1 MSVAAPPRA
10 RSGPPPRAR
19 SGRGSGRPP
28 ARRRPARPRRRP
40 PNPRRRLEF
49 VLIATLMVL
58 SVIGGRL
65 IQLQGLDRSTYAR
78 LAEDQRLN
86 QITLTAV
93 RGDILDRDGNPLAET
108 VDARDVVADPTQVVG
123 PDVTARTLAPVL
135 NMSASTLV
143 SLLTVP
149 GQYSLL
155 KHAVTPAQGNAV
167 LALNQPG
174 IATPDTTKRIYPDGS
189 LASNIVGR
197 YTGQASTAFGLE
209 GQDEKLLA
217 GRNGTRIFE
226 VGVAGDPIPD
236 GRDVLKAPV
245 PGTGIKLTLDSD
257 IQYEAQ
263 RAIAAQVQATRS
275 ESGTVIVM
283 NPSNGQILAM
293 ATAPGF
299 DPNHITSSAGLGN
312 PAVTDSYEPGSV
324 MKGVTM
330 SAALQEGLVT
340 PTSKFVIPPSY
351 SVAGSTF
358 RDAETHGTEHLTLT
372 GILAQSSNIGAI
384 KVGQRLGSQRL
395 IKYVKAFGFGRY
407 TGAQLPGESPG
418 NVLPLAQWSGTT
430 LPTLSFGQGIET
442 TALQVASAYATIADN
457 GVRVTPTM
465 VEGHISSGRVVP
477 SKPPSRTRVVSAS
490 VAREMRDMLQSVTTE
505 EGTAPEAQISG
516 YQVAGKTGTAN
527 QINPVTGQ
535 YFGGGFVSS
544 FIGMVPAKHPKLIC
558 EVVLEKPKTN
568 HFGGSV
574 AGPVFHKVM
583 SFALQ
588 SLGIAPS
595 RGHKPTFP
603 LHW

>member
-1 MSVAAPPRA
+1 
-10 RSGPPPRAR
+10 
-19 SGRGSGRPP
+19 
-28 ARRRPARPRRRP
+28 
-40 PNPRRRLEF
+40 
-49 VLIATLMVL
+49 MVL

-65 IQLQGLDRSTYAR
+65 IQLQGLDRSTYAA
-78 LAEDQRLN
+78 LAENQRLN

-93 RGDILDRDGNPLAET
+93 RGDILDRDGHPLAET

-123 PDVTARTLAPVL
+123 ADVTARTLAPVL
-135 NMSASTLV
+135 NMKVSTLV

-155 KHAVTPAQGNAV
+155 KHAVTPAEGNAV
-167 LALNQPG
+167 LALEQPG
-174 IATPDTTKRIYPDGS
+174 IATPDTTRRIYPDGG

-209 GQDEKLLA
+209 GQDDKLLA
-217 GRNGTRIFE
+217 GRNGTRVFE

-236 GRDVLKAPV
+236 GRDVLKSPV
-245 PGTGIKLTLDSD
+245 AGTGIKLTLDSD

-263 RAIAAQVQATRS
+263 RAIASQVQATGS
-275 ESGTVIVM
+275 QSGTVIVM
-283 NPSNGQILAM
+283 NPANGQILAM

-299 DPNHITSSAGLGN
+299 DPNHVTSSAGLGN

-340 PTSKFVIPPSY
+340 PTSRFVIPPSY
-351 SVAGSTF
+351 KVADTTF
-358 RDAETHGTEHLTLT
+358 TDAETHPTEHLTLT

-395 IKYVKAFGFGRY
+395 INYVRAFGFGRP
-407 TGAQLPGESPG
+407 TGADLPGESNG
-418 NVLPLAQWSGTT
+418 NVLPLSQWSGTT
-430 LPTLSFGQGIET
+430 LPTLSFGQGIQT
-442 TALQVASAYATIADN
+442 TALQVASAYSTIAN
-457 GVRVTPTM
+457 HGVRVTPTM
-465 VEGHISSGRVVP
+465 VEGQLDPSGRVVP
-477 SKPPSRTRVVSAS
+477 SKPPAQTRVISAS
-490 VAREMRDMLQSVTTE
+490 VARQMRNMLQSVTTE

-527 QINPVTGQ
+527 QINPVTGR
-535 YFGGGFVSS
+535 YVGGGFVSS
-544 FIGMVPAKHPKLIC
+544 FIGMVPARHPKLVC

-568 HFGGSV
+568 HFGGTV
-574 AGPVFHKVM
+574 AAPVFRKVM
-583 SFALQ
+583 GFALQ
-588 SLGIAPS
+588 SLGIAPNG
-595 RGHKPTFP
+595 GHKPTIP